1 MSKKVTPAVIANTMK
16 ENFTNRGRLAS
27 LYASQ
32 LFSKF
37 SPEQLEGLKENIDQ
51 ELESREKQVVHEHI
65 DWLKEHGFKVSKK

>member
-1 MSKKVTPAVIANTMK
+1 MSQKATPAVIANAMK
-16 ENFTNRGRLAS
+16 DNFTNRGRLSS

-32 LFSKF
+32 LLSKF
-37 SPEQLEGLKENIDQ
+37 NEEQLAGLKENIDQ